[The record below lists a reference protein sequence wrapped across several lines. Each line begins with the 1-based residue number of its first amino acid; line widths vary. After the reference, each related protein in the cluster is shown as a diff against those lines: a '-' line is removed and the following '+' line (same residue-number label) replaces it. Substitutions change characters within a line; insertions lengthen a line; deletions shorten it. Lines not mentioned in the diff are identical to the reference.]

1 MSKVRVLG
9 VAFAATAGILLVG
22 SGIASAA
29 VDEGIVLEPIGTI
42 APGEPNPNGT
52 GSSSA
57 VTDLVKALSTGSTGA
72 KTQ

>member
-22 SGIASAA
+22 SGMASAA
-29 VDEGIVLEPIGTI
+29 DQGIVLEPIGTI

-57 VTDLVKALSTGSTGA
+57 ITDLVKVLSTGSTGA